1 MKVKSN
7 KKDNNYTYKPLSLT
21 TLNQMLLNGNIKHPF
36 RFINFPLSN
45 LLYEYILG
53 SDLVELLDS
62 INDSI

>member
-1 MKVKSN
+1 MEYIN
-7 KKDNNYTYKPLSLT
+7 KIIHGDCLDKLKELG
-21 TLNQMLLNGNIKHPF
+21 LNIKQLNGNIKHPF